1 MKLRLPSLSLDAG
14 SFLLCAALASVVV
27 VCAARCFAFRFAT
40 LRREGCETSFYFIFF
55 FLERRRVASGGDSQ
69 AAAMSRR
76 LEKGGFVVR
85 GAKGSSACSRFLQR
99 LDPPLNCI
107 RFCFLVAS
115 RAELLGSLRPSSR
128 GSSSFRQPSKLT
140 STKAFKRELKPI

>member
-1 MKLRLPSLSLDAG
+1 MPVPFSCARLWRAL
-14 SFLLCAALASVVV
+14 LLCVPLAVLHFGSQ
-27 VCAARCFAFRFAT
+27 RFVGKGVRPPFI
-40 LRREGCETSFYFIFF
+40 LFYF